1 MPLFPSS
8 SLRSWVTTFQVVGRG
23 TGRLFKG
30 DEVYAR
36 LAFASPA
43 IDGIIDKKHRRP
55 VHPTP

>member
-1 MPLFPSS
+1 MAAAPANSS
-8 SLRSWVTTFQVVGRG
+8 
-23 TGRLFKG
+23 FKG
-30 DEVYAR
+30 DEDYAR